1 MQKNHL
7 VVVRCLVHQIIKSVV
22 ATNYAFLKM
31 VLVVLPDRSRTAR
44 HMMAQTM
51 KKTESVHELLITAI
65 LSSLLHSG
73 FTLQWEGPLFYMC
86 MPSPNFFNQS
96 NKLYKNIVKKY
107 LGTPQ
112 GLGYP
117 NQGPQGPLGY
127 TWGPKKFFQ
136 NFSYRTKI
144 GSYFTHFLHLFC
156 KKIQKSRKP

>member
-1 MQKNHL
+1 MSWNSGTCVGQGYFHQDKNTPYKTQKN
-7 VVVRCLVHQIIKSVV
+7 RG
-22 ATNYAFLKM
+22 
-31 VLVVLPDRSRTAR
+31 
-44 HMMAQTM
+44 
-51 KKTESVHELLITAI
+51 
-65 LSSLLHSG
+65 HSG
-73 FTLQWEGPLFYMC
+73 FALQWEGPFFYMC

-96 NKLYKNIVKKY
+96 SKLYKNIVKKY

-127 TWGPKKFFQ
+127 TWGPKNFFQ

-156 KKIQKSRKP
+156 EKIQKSRKPYFQGTQGPKKYYLPWK